1 MTSSVEIGVNSRN
14 EASAWHG
21 VNDGGGAL
29 LVVERTLATLSVKK
43 SSTPMERLAD
53 TRPRPRRLSTDRKE
67 YKKISACVRSFECF
81 TALNICP
88 PEVLCGA

>member
-29 LVVERTLATLSVKK
+29 LVVERTLATLSVKNLLK
-43 SSTPMERLAD
+43 LRT
-53 TRPRPRRLSTDRKE
+53 
-67 YKKISACVRSFECF
+67 
-81 TALNICP
+81 
-88 PEVLCGA
+88 CGEHGQ